1 MRSIRNLYKFRG
13 FIYASVKQE
22 FQSKYRNSI
31 LGFAW
36 ALINP
41 VFLILMYTI
50 IFSQVLGAKLPQ
62 VDNSFAYGIYLCTG
76 LLTWN
81 YFIEITL
88 RGLNLFIDN
97 ASVLKKFNFPRT
109 TLLVINFFS
118 ASINFLIIFLIF
130 IIFLL
135 VVDSW
140 PGWVIV
146 WIIPVLLVQILFAS
160 SLGFI
165 LGIFNVFFRDIGH
178 FFSMF
183 IQFWF
188 WCTPIVYPVTI
199 LPENFKRIIQL
210 NPMYPIINAY
220 QNIIVFG
227 KNPEWV
233 TLLYPLTL
241 CLTICIAAFFIYKNA
256 FNQIIDE
263 L

>member
-1 MRSIRNLYKFRG
+1 
-13 FIYASVKQE
+13 
-22 FQSKYRNSI
+22 
-31 LGFAW
+31 
-36 ALINP
+36 
-41 VFLILMYTI
+41 
-50 IFSQVLGAKLPQ
+50 LGAKLPQ
-62 VDNSFAYGIYLCTG
+62 ADKSFAYGIYLCAG

-97 ASVLKKFNFPRT
+97 ASVLKKINFPRA
-109 TLLVINFFS
+109 TLLVINFIS
-118 ASINFLIIFLIF
+118 ASINFLIIFFIF

-135 VVDSW
+135 VIDSW

-146 WIIPVLLVQILFAS
+146 LIIPVLLIQILFAL

-165 LGIFNVFFRDIGH
+165 LGIFNVFFRDTGH

-188 WCTPIVYPVTI
+188 WCTPIVYPVAI
-199 LPENFKRIIQL
+199 LPENIKRIIQL

-220 QNIIVFG
+220 QNIIIFG
-227 KNPEWV
+227 KHPDWV
-233 TLLYPLTL
+233 TLFYPVTL
-241 CLTICIAAFFIYKNA
+241 CFTICIAAFFIYKNA